1 VRQVATAKPP
11 RYGYGERGL
20 TSACAAADT
29 RGMGPRT
36 RLVLLVED
44 EPGIRQPLEQFLQMR
59 GYAVVCADAVQAA
72 LDLLR
77 LHPPDAAIVDLCLKE
92 GSGRDVIVKIPPRVP
107 VIIFSGMRAESSELE
122 RLRPRTRI
130 VEKPYSL
137 TMLLE
142 QLDEMLTP
150 SDHLQANSRF

>member
-1 VRQVATAKPP
+1 MSHPS
-11 RYGYGERGL
+11 
-20 TSACAAADT
+20 TSS
-29 RGMGPRT
+29 RSGRT
-36 RLVLLVED
+36 RLVLVVED
-44 EPGIRQPLEQFLQMR
+44 EAGIRNPLEQFLQMR
-59 GYAVVCADAVQAA
+59 GFAVASADTVERA
-72 LDLLR
+72 LDLLNTR
-77 LHPPDAAIVDLCLKE
+77 RPDAAIVDLCLKQ

-142 QLDEMLTP
+142 QLEEMLRR
-150 SDHLQANSRF
+150 SENVLAES

>member
-1 VRQVATAKPP
+1 
-11 RYGYGERGL
+11 
-20 TSACAAADT
+20 
-29 RGMGPRT
+29 M
-36 RLVLLVED
+36 LVVED
-44 EPGIRQPLEQFLQMR
+44 EAGIRNPLEHFLQMR
-59 GYAVVCADAVQAA
+59 GFTALCTDCVQEA

-77 LHPPDAAIVDLCLKE
+77 VHRPDAAIVDLCLKQ
-92 GSGRDVIVKIPPRVP
+92 GSGRDVIVKIPPHVP

-142 QLDEMLTP
+142 QLEEML
-150 SDHLQANSRF
+150 SRSQDVLPER

>member
-1 VRQVATAKPP
+1 MSRPSTPLRARPSTG
-11 RYGYGERGL
+11 R
-20 TSACAAADT
+20 S
-29 RGMGPRT
+29 
-36 RLVLLVED
+36 RLVLVVED
-44 EPGIRQPLEQFLQMR
+44 EPGIRNPLEQFLQMR
-59 GYAVVCADAVQAA
+59 GFTAVCTDSVQEA

-77 LHPPDAAIVDLCLKE
+77 VHRPDAAIVDLCLKH
-92 GSGRDVIVKIPPRVP
+92 GSGRDVIVKIPARVP

-142 QLDEMLTP
+142 QLEEML
-150 SDHLQANSRF
+150 SRSQDVLPEG